1 MSYPLVVWET
11 FLCFLSHLEKWAFS
25 NTAFFFL
32 VFKNWRW
39 VFFLGIKNSRFN
51 FVFFSVID
59 VFFYTSFGFLRFVL
73 VFFLFLFLSDRFT
86 KPDVFFL
93 VFLVVFLVFLF
104 SGVYLYFSATCSC
117 FAGSFFNVFC
127 YGQFFK
133 NYRFYFF
140 CIFLGVFLVALVALC
155 KNWRIPFIAF
165 FLVFQKFVLVFF
177 LSRI

>member
-25 NTAFFFL
+25 NTAFFFSFSRID
-32 VFKNWRW
+32 VGFFSSEFKIAVSISFFFSNWR
-39 VFFLGIKNSRFN
+39 FFLHKFWFFAFCSR
-51 FVFFSVID
+51 
-59 VFFYTSFGFLRFVL
+59 
-73 VFFLFLFLSDRFT
+73 FFLFLFLSDRFT

-104 SGVYLYFSATCSC
+104 SGVYLYFSATCSY